1 MFPFS
6 SGRER
11 VARSQEILHRH
22 GGLSSPPNKS
32 RVRPKERHKETTGYH
47 SYECRR
53 KLRYRLSRALAARWA
68 QVVPPARRRSRR
80 RVSLAGFHRNR
91 RPISLPIF
99 PLLPVYLYRLVAF
112 SRQARG

>member
-6 SGRER
+6 SVRER

-53 KLRYRLSRALAARWA
+53 KLRSRLSRALAARRA

-80 RVSLAGFHRNR
+80 RVSSAGIYSEPPAPFHPNFFLV
-91 RPISLPIF
+91 SW
-99 PLLPVYLYRLVAF
+99 PVF
-112 SRQARG
+112 SPV